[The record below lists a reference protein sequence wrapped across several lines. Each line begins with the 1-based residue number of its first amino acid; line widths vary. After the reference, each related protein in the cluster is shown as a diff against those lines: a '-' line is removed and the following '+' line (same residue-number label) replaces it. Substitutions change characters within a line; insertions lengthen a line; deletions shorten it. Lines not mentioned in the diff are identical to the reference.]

1 MLKRDWGKQLTNE
14 AKYPHIVELAMR
26 ADGLE
31 VELNRRMMEF
41 HQSRQ
46 IQPRHGRRTIRD
58 GEIYYR
64 WCFSDLATAR
74 AFLERFGGGVLQPEH
89 PSC

>member
-14 AKYPHIVELAMR
+14 GKYPHIVELAMR
-26 ADGLE
+26 ADGLD
-31 VELNRRMMEF
+31 VELNRRMIEF

-58 GEIYYR
+58 PDEARRIAANIANAVV
-64 WCFSDLATAR
+64 CF
-74 AFLERFGGGVLQPEH
+74 
-89 PSC
+89 